1 MRILYIVPFVPWP
14 LRVRSFNLI
23 PRLAERHEIYLVCLA
38 GSAEEEA
45 RASLLSKFCRK
56 VCCVRHHKTK
66 AMLQCAAALATPRP
80 LRMAYFSSSKM
91 QKAVRNAVAEF
102 SPDVIYIERWRALD
116 YVPPII
122 GVPILCDPT
131 DSMLLYNQR
140 LMRTGRWWERLVA
153 WEEYL
158 KFRRYE
164 PTLARRADTVVFCS
178 RIDQE
183 CVQQYAS
190 EVRYASVPNGV
201 DCKQYFQKSPH
212 EEEPNT
218 LVCTGNLGYA
228 PNRHAAR
235 FLLDKI
241 LPLVRRQIPTVKLIM
256 AGRGCQSYLGREAVN
271 TPGLEVADFV
281 PDLRPFIAR
290 ATVAVAPI
298 TVGAGVCNK
307 VLEAFSTGTPV
318 VATRLACGDLP
329 VRDGVH
335 LLLADQAGAFAEKV
349 VCLLRDADLRT
360 TLSHEGRCLVEEQY
374 DWDVVH
380 LALERAL
387 LNLPPRPSAPAIRFQ
402 EVVDEPS

>member
-1 MRILYIVPFVPWP
+1 
-14 LRVRSFNLI
+14 
-23 PRLAERHEIYLVCLA
+23 
-38 GSAEEEA
+38 
-45 RASLLSKFCRK
+45 
-56 VCCVRHHKTK
+56 
-66 AMLQCAAALATPRP
+66 
-80 LRMAYFSSSKM
+80 MAYFSSSKM